1 MKPKVMPENNQ
12 TAEPSAWQGPPV
24 AFFWDQSL
32 VWGLIC
38 RQTLRQLRIPFH
50 LLSGADIGAGALAS
64 YRVLLAPGG
73 WAAHKIRALGK
84 AGRDHIARFIERGGS
99 YLGFCGGAGMALS
112 SPPSLELT
120 PFERVP
126 PTERLPNA
134 SGGVIVRGI
143 VGHPAW
149 QGLPED
155 IPTSIWWPAQFSWQ
169 FLPRSLCLGF
179 YKAPGEDFWVADL
192 PLADFRG
199 RQMNWADWEK
209 VYGINLDPQRLLGL
223 PAMLETRRGRG
234 RLILSYPHMETP
246 GDSLANRLLG
256 NVLGYLDNHSAKH
269 LGAVQTAPAPAAIP
283 RFPPGRATI
292 RLLEEIND
300 RVRELI
306 AFGERQLLW
315 FRYRPWLLRWQRGI
329 RGLEYSMLAVSSDF
343 LLKLAKQL
351 AAAAKPG
358 KADPWLEPVRR
369 LQADVDE
376 FCSQAKILLTE
387 EKLAAQTGQL
397 TKLGSVN
404 ERVDLLRKGLFG
416 ARMNHGGLCRQMF
429 DAFDGMLLQLL
440 RQAETRPAGS
450 KDGAEGEVV
459 IDGVSR

>member
-1 MKPKVMPENNQ
+1 MPENNQ
-12 TAEPSAWQGPPV
+12 PAGPSTWQGPPV

-38 RQTLRQLRIPFH
+38 RQTLKQLRIPFH

-84 AGRDHIARFIERGGS
+84 AGRDQVARFIERGGS

-120 PFERVP
+120 PFERMP
-126 PTERLPNA
+126 PAERLPNA
-134 SGGVIVRGI
+134 SGEVVIRGI

-223 PAMLETRRGRG
+223 PAILETRRGRG
-234 RLILSYPHMETP
+234 RLILSYPHLETP
-246 GDSLANRLLG
+246 GDSLANRLLR
-256 NVLGYLDNHSAKH
+256 NVLAYLDNRAAEH
-269 LGAVQTAPAPAAIP
+269 LGAIPAAP
-283 RFPPGRATI
+283 PPAATPGPPPGFSTI
-292 RLLEEIND
+292 QRLAEINR
-300 RVRELI
+300 RVRALI
-306 AFGERQLLW
+306 AFGERHLLW

-329 RGLEYSMLAVSSDF
+329 RGLEYSMLAVTSEF
-343 LLKLAKQL
+343 LLKQAEQL

-387 EKLAAQTGQL
+387 EKLAAQTGHL

-404 ERVDLLRKGLFG
+404 ERVDQLRNSLFG
-416 ARMNHGGLCRQMF
+416 ARMNHGGLCRRIF
-429 DAFDGMLLQLL
+429 DACDGMLLQLL
-440 RQAETRPAGS
+440 RQAETHPAGGN
-450 KDGAEGEVV
+450 DGAEGEVM